1 MTHRLPRL
9 PELTT
14 QRMIAA
20 LALLIVGYFVLV
32 GVSLFAFF
40 SLYLTFVIVTILVV
54 RSVPVQPGDWLAVRS
69 VRRTVVAVIVLLLAF
84 LAISPYGP
92 DSVGEVPIVLLLLG
106 FGFVILGRATQRVAS
121 APDALVDERQ
131 ETLRNRSHRI
141 AYLIFAFL
149 VCATVLGGYTLGS
162 ATRSWLGQALRGA
175 PLYTFFLLLFFLPA
189 MVLAWLEPDRLT
201 AADAPKLA
209 PTTRSKIAVAMVA
222 LALLTP
228 IVSSFALLLGPV
240 RTTAAISPQ
249 SNSEPGTRCAYFEA
263 TTEVGVG
270 FRAAIPLRAV
280 ACWDGKQAS
289 ELWGLNASDCHPY
302 RSEET
307 TVDTVQCTRATGPDG
322 TLRFVY
328 HARARSAILP
338 FLTRDAV
345 MRLTL
350 DRDGRVVTFP

>member
-162 ATRSWLGQALRGA
+162 GTRSWLGQALRGA

-222 LALLTP
+222 LAFADPHRIELRAPSRSCSDDCSHFPTIDLRTRNQVR
-228 IVSSFALLLGPV
+228 IFRGDDGGGGGVSSSNPVARRCLLGRQTSV
-240 RTTAAISPQ
+240 GAL
-249 SNSEPGTRCAYFEA
+249 GT
-263 TTEVGVG
+263 
-270 FRAAIPLRAV
+270 
-280 ACWDGKQAS
+280 
-289 ELWGLNASDCHPY
+289 
-302 RSEET
+302 
-307 TVDTVQCTRATGPDG
+307 
-322 TLRFVY
+322 
-328 HARARSAILP
+328 
-338 FLTRDAV
+338 
-345 MRLTL
+345 
-350 DRDGRVVTFP
+350 